1 IDMPQS
7 DSQTSFWPQPR
18 HLAAV
23 ACAWSLFVVY
33 GSLTPFQFQP
43 LDWREVPRIV
53 QWMLEQP
60 LAPASRGDWVTN
72 VLLLV
77 PFGGALLG
85 AYLIDR
91 DRPLRRAAGIGL
103 VLVLGLVLSSGVE
116 FAQIW
121 FPPRYPSK
129 SDVLAQTL
137 GNVLGMGLWILA
149 GQRVIDWVRRELAG
163 GRAGRAAVLLQMY
176 AAGLLLFSL
185 LPLDLTI
192 RLGELWGKYK
202 AGQIVLV
209 PFAHWNWNLAHF
221 MGVVLD
227 AAALWPI
234 GMLAALW
241 PDPSHGRRHGIAVRS
256 LAAIAFVGLIEFLQ
270 LFVRSRFSDVT
281 DLIVGTLGVSG
292 GLWVALLWRSCRGP
306 STRSRLWIP
315 AGCWIAV
322 GLLVV
327 AAYLTPFELESDP
340 GLARERLAAMFRV
353 PLEILRHG
361 EPLAMVLNVL
371 KKLIW
376 FGVLGWLTG
385 ETASA
390 FAGAE
395 RRSWPLVAGGAIA
408 GLLLAATIEV
418 LQAWFPPHVPDVTDI
433 LWGAVGGGL
442 GAYVG
447 RCLSD
452 ERAANLSS

>member
-1 IDMPQS
+1 MPES
-7 DSQTSFWPQPR
+7 DSQTSYWPQPR

-33 GSLTPFQFQP
+33 GSLTPFHFQP
-43 LDWREVPRIV
+43 LDWDEVPRIV
-53 QWMLEQP
+53 QWMFEQP
-60 LAPASRGDWVTN
+60 LVPASRGDWVTN

-77 PFGGALLG
+77 PFGGAVLGSYLL
-85 AYLIDR
+85 DR

-137 GNVLGMGLWILA
+137 GNALGMGLWILA
-149 GQRVIDWVRRELAG
+149 GQPLIDWVRRELSG
-163 GRAGRAAVLLQMY
+163 GRTGRAAALLQVY
-176 AAGLLLFSL
+176 AAGLMLFSL

-192 RLGELWGKYK
+192 RLGDLWGKYK
-202 AGQIVLV
+202 AGQIGLV
-209 PFAHWNWNLAHF
+209 PFAHWNWDVAHF
-221 MGVVLD
+221 MGAVLD
-227 AAALWPI
+227 AATLWPI

-241 PDPSHGRRHGIAVRS
+241 PNPSHGRRHRIAVRW

-270 LFVRSRFSDVT
+270 LFVRSRFSEVT
-281 DLIVGTLGVSG
+281 DLIVGTVGVSG
-292 GLWVALLWRSCRGP
+292 GLWVALLWRNCRGP

-315 AGCWIAV
+315 AGCLIAV
-322 GLLVV
+322 GLLLL

-340 GLARERLAAMFRV
+340 RLARERLAAMFRV

-371 KKLIW
+371 RKLIW
-376 FGVLGWLTG
+376 FGVFGWLAG

-390 FAGAE
+390 MAGAE
-395 RRSWPLVAGGAIA
+395 RRSRALVSGAIA
-408 GLLLAATIEV
+408 GLLLAATIEIA
-418 LQAWFPPHVPDVTDI
+418 QAWFPPHVPDVTDI

-442 GAYVG
+442 GVYLG
-447 RCLSD
+447 RCLQD
-452 ERAANLSS
+452 DRATNSSS

>member
-1 IDMPQS
+1 MPPSNFQPSSWPQS
-7 DSQTSFWPQPR
+7 R

-33 GSLTPFQFQP
+33 GSLTPFHFQP
-43 LDWREVPRIV
+43 LDWDEIPRIV
-53 QWMLEQP
+53 QWMFEQP
-60 LAPASRGDWVTN
+60 LVPASRGDWVTN

-77 PFGGALLG
+77 PFGGAVLG

-129 SDVLAQTL
+129 SDVLAQTF

-163 GRAGRAAVLLQMY
+163 GQAGRAAVLLQTY

-192 RLGELWGKYK
+192 RLGELWSKYK
-202 AGQIVLV
+202 AGRIVLV
-209 PFAHWNWNLAHF
+209 PFADWNWDAAHF
-221 MGVVLD
+221 TAAVLD
-227 AAALWPI
+227 VAALWPI
-234 GMLAALW
+234 GTLAALW
-241 PDPSHGRRHGIAVRS
+241 PDPPHGRRHGIAVRF
-256 LAAIAFVGLIEFLQ
+256 LAAIAFVGLVEFLQ

-281 DLIVGTLGVSG
+281 DLILGTLGVAG
-292 GLWVALLWRSCRGP
+292 GLWLALFWRSFRGP
-306 STRSRLWIP
+306 TARSRFWIP

-327 AAYLTPFELESDP
+327 AAYLTPFVPESNP

-353 PLEILRHG
+353 PLEILRQG
-361 EPLAMVLNVL
+361 ELLAMVLNVL

-385 ETASA
+385 ETARTM
-390 FAGAE
+390 AGAG
-395 RRSWPLVAGGAIA
+395 RLSWSLIAGGAIA
-408 GLLLAATIEV
+408 GLLLAGTIEIA
-418 LQAWFPPHVPDVTDI
+418 QAWFPPHVPDVTDI

-442 GAYVG
+442 GAYAG
-447 RCLSD
+447 RCLTE
-452 ERAANLSS
+452 ERCANACR